1 MILSSAQTT
10 SPGGV
15 TKTQRQLEKEK
26 RREQLLAAAG
36 RLFAERGFA
45 SVSLDEIGAEV
56 GVTGQA
62 IYRHFESKQDMLGVL
77 IGQASQYLLDRG
89 REIEV
94 RNTPTFDR
102 LQQLVELQTEFALHS
117 SDIIRV
123 QDRDLA
129 AVEDRHQREIRRT
142 QREFIDIWI
151 RAIQEIHPQETADQR
166 LVRAHALFGLINSTG
181 HSFRGLAKRK
191 QTGSFLLYLKKML
204 LQMAM
209 DAICAAPREQTKSP

>member
-1 MILSSAQTT
+1 MVLSSAQTT

-15 TKTQRQLEKEK
+15 TKTQRQVEKEK

-45 SVSLDEIGAEV
+45 SVSLDEVGAEV

-62 IYRHFESKQDMLGVL
+62 IYRHFGSKQDMLGVL

-89 REIEV
+89 REIEA
-94 RNTPTFDR
+94 RNVPTFDR
-102 LQQLVELQTEFALHS
+102 LQQLVELQTEFALNS

-129 AVEDRHQREIRRT
+129 AVEDRHQREIRQT
-142 QREFIDIWI
+142 QREFIDIWV

-191 QTGSFLLYLKKML
+191 QTGSFLLYLKRML
-204 LQMAM
+204 LQMAVE
-209 DAICAAPREQTKSP
+209 AIYAAPLGPTESP

>member
-62 IYRHFESKQDMLGVL
+62 IYRHFESKQDMLGAL
-77 IGQASQYLLDRG
+77 IGQAGYNLLLSG
-89 REIEV
+89 RAIETY
-94 RNTPTFDR
+94 NPDTYER
-102 LQQLVELQTEFALHS
+102 LQQLVELQT
-117 SDIIRV
+117 
-123 QDRDLA
+123 DLA
-129 AVEDRHQREIRRT
+129 LTSPVIGRE
-142 QREFIDIWI
+142 
-151 RAIQEIHPQETADQR
+151 
-166 LVRAHALFGLINSTG
+166 S
-181 HSFRGLAKRK
+181 SRG
-191 QTGSFLLYLKKML
+191 
-204 LQMAM
+204 
-209 DAICAAPREQTKSP
+209 

>member
-1 MILSSAQTT
+1 MSSTESELANGQN
-10 SPGGV
+10 
-15 TKTQRQLEKEK
+15 KTQRQLEKEK
-26 RREQLLAAAG
+26 RREELLAAAG

-62 IYRHFESKQDMLGVL
+62 IYRHFASKQDMLGVL

-89 REIEV
+89 REIELLYE
-94 RNTPTFDR
+94 PTFDR
-102 LQQLVELQTEFALHS
+102 LQQLVGLQTEFALNS

-129 AVEDRHQREIRRT
+129 AVEELQQREIRRT
-142 QREFIDIWI
+142 QREFIDIWL
-151 RAIQEIHPQETADQR
+151 RALQDIHPQETADQR

-191 QTGSFLLYLKKML
+191 QTESFLLYLKKML
-204 LQMAM
+204 PQMAM
-209 DAICAAPREQTKSP
+209 EALYAGPAE

>member
-15 TKTQRQLEKEK
+15 TKTQRQLEKAK

-89 REIEV
+89 REIEA
-94 RNTPTFDR
+94 RKTPTFDR

-142 QREFIDIWI
+142 QREFIDIWV

-191 QTGSFLLYLKKML
+191 QTGNFLLYLKKML

-209 DAICAAPREQTKSP
+209 DAIYAAPREQTESP